1 MLADLNR
8 VVLIPSAVFLSV
20 LFGGAFGSGRE
31 VVEFMS
37 QHGPIAGFVSIAVI
51 AAVYAVSLFLC
62 FELARLYRT
71 YEYRGFYKLLLGR
84 GWMIYELFITL
95 GVIVALAI
103 CASSSGAV
111 LDSHFGLPTLV
122 GGTML
127 LVLVISLN
135 YGGRAIVER
144 SMVFSVLALSVI
156 LVALL
161 AVVLPFQSAAVAQA
175 FSAKSDIL
183 GAVQGGFRYAI
194 TNAGFIPLLLFC
206 ATQLKSRK
214 ETLVAGTCAGI
225 AGIAPAIIFHLT
237 FLAGYPE
244 ILEETLPTYFMI
256 ERLTPAIF
264 LDVYVLVLFVMIAQ
278 TGVGVLHGA
287 IERIDAR
294 MRELNG
300 RPMGKIGHASFSG
313 IALLASTAL
322 ASIGPVE
329 LIAQGYKY
337 LSIVFT
343 LIFALPLLF
352 VGIPRILR
360 HTEDL
365 EAKVSVA
372 GNKA

>member
-1 MLADLNR
+1 M
-8 VVLIPSAVFLSV
+8 

-37 QHGPIAGFVSIAVI
+37 QHGPVAGFVSIVVI
-51 AAVYAVSLFLC
+51 AAVYAMCLFLC

-84 GWMIYELFITL
+84 GWVIYEFFITL

-111 LDSHFGLPTLV
+111 LNSHFGLPTLI
-122 GGTML
+122 GGSML

-135 YGGRAIVER
+135 YGGRTIVER
-144 SMVFSVLALSVI
+144 SMVFSVLALSAI
-156 LVALL
+156 LMVLL
-161 AVVLPFQSAAVAQA
+161 VVVLSSHSAAVTQA
-175 FSAKSDIL
+175 FGSNSDLL

-206 ATQLKSRK
+206 AIQLKSRR
-214 ETLVAGTCAGI
+214 ETLIAGTCAGI

-237 FLAGYPE
+237 FLADYPQV
-244 ILEETLPTYFMI
+244 LEATLPTYSMI
-256 ERLTPAIF
+256 EQLTPALF
-264 LDVYVLVLFVMIAQ
+264 LDIYVVVLFVMIAQ

-294 MRELNG
+294 MMESSG
-300 RPMGKIGHASFSG
+300 APMGKVGHASVSG

-322 ASIGPVE
+322 ASIGLVE

-337 LSIVFT
+337 LSIVFI
-343 LIFALPLLF
+343 LIFALPLLL

-360 HTEDL
+360 QDGKF
-365 EAKVSVA
+365 EAEEQDA
-372 GNKA
+372 GSRLS